1 MIDHER
7 CAALVESLAAK
18 SEVRETACASGTM
31 PFRLWA
37 YEGKGDAPTVV
48 LCHGGSGSWTHWIAN
63 IEPLTQRFTVVA
75 PDLPGLGDAASLPD
89 GCTAEDAAH
98 WLGEGIAQVV
108 DGRCHL
114 VAFSWG
120 CIPASIVAASGRVD
134 LASLLLIGPAALGP
148 MPKRPALEPL
158 IRRTPDMTAA
168 EVDDAN
174 RENLARLMIADRGRI
189 DELAVYLQ
197 TLNTQRSRFN
207 SPQFAGTRLVLD
219 SLATLSV
226 PTCIVYG
233 ELDATARPNIGYR
246 REQLL
251 AVRPDIR
258 FEVHPGA
265 GHWLQYEAA
274 PEFNGLLSEWVMG
287 NN

>member
-18 SEVRETACASGTM
+18 SEMQETACANGTM
-31 PFRLWA
+31 PFRRWPCQGA
-37 YEGKGDAPTVV
+37 DDAQTIV

-63 IEPLTQRFTVVA
+63 IETLAQRFHVVA

-89 GCTAEDAAH
+89 GDTAEDAAH
-98 WLGEGIAQVV
+98 WLGEGIAEVV

-114 VAFSWG
+114 AAFSWG
-120 CIPASIVAASGRVD
+120 CIPASMVAASGRLD
-134 LASLLLIGPAALGP
+134 LASLLLIGPAGLGP
-148 MPKRPALEPL
+148 MPERPALEPL
-158 IRRTPDMTAA
+158 IRRTPDMSAE

-174 RENLARLMIADRGRI
+174 RENLARLMIADRQRI
-189 DELAVYLQ
+189 DDLAVYLQ
-197 TLNTQRSRFN
+197 TLNTRRSRFN

-219 SLATLSV
+219 SLAALSV

-274 PEFNGLLSEWVMG
+274 REFNALLVEWVTG
-287 NN
+287 NS